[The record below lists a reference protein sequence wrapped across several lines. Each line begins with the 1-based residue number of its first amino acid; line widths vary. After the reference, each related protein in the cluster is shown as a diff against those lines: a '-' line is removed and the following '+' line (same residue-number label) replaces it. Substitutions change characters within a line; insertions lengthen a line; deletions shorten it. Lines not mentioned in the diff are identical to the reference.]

1 MDYGYTLIGF
11 MGTLPHSVANSA
23 NPLFLPNHDINVPN
37 FDPRLKSDPLM
48 QYIEHSRSQSGF
60 GTLWINLPLLYKLKW
75 VHGKIDFYD
84 LCHDGYYKL
93 LDENYENPFK
103 NLPLTNIPL
112 EHPFNLSARITF
124 NKDKS
129 LMYKWLNDGDFLG
142 RSRKDIII
150 EIEQKYPG
158 LFKPM
163 FINPSVPKPLSP
175 KTPSHSPPQIVVSNK
190 SKKKQSKPP
199 RDVALTKKYRNQR
212 SKQTFP
218 DWWEVKSE

>member
-11 MGTLPHSVANSA
+11 NTYGPIFLQNHTITAISHPNYFQPNLLEPITHFFKLITNASA
-23 NPLFLPNHDINVPN
+23 GGEI
-37 FDPRLKSDPLM
+37 K
-48 QYIEHSRSQSGF
+48 
-60 GTLWINLPLLYKLKW
+60 INLPLLYKVKW
-75 VHGKIDFYD
+75 IHGKIDLYD
-84 LCHDGYYKL
+84 IYNVGHFKL
-93 LDENYENPFK
+93 LDEKYEDSL
-103 NLPLTNIPL
+103 NLPPWAGIPGS
-112 EHPFNLSARITF
+112 LSMENYT
-124 NKDKS
+124 
-129 LMYKWLNDGDFLG
+129 KWLNGTTVLG

-150 EIEQKYPG
+150 EMEQKYPG
-158 LFKPM
+158 LFKPI

-175 KTPSHSPPQIVVSNK
+175 KTPINSPPQIVVSNK

>member
-1 MDYGYTLIGF
+1 MFSILYGLHFPHGEVRTPRGVQRLHII
-11 MGTLPHSVANSA
+11 LPA
-23 NPLFLPNHDINVPN
+23 LYQ
-37 FDPRLKSDPLM
+37 LKWLHGELD
-48 QYIEHSRSQSGF
+48 
-60 GTLWINLPLLYKLKW
+60 LYKLLG
-75 VHGKIDFYD
+75 VNNFFMFF
-84 LCHDGYYKL
+84 
-93 LDENYENPFK
+93 LDENEKDYFPERLSMGGPPK
-103 NLPLTNIPL
+103 DTNA
-112 EHPFNLSARITF
+112 LS
-124 NKDKS
+124 
-129 LMYKWLNDGDFLG
+129 KWLDYNDFWDKKTASIIKVKSNREL
-142 RSRKDIII
+142 II

-163 FINPSVPKPLSP
+163 FINPSVSKPLSP

>member
-11 MGTLPHSVANSA
+11 GSSGPIFLQNHAITAISHPMYFQPNLLEPIARFFKANA
-23 NPLFLPNHDINVPN
+23 GGEC
-37 FDPRLKSDPLM
+37 K
-48 QYIEHSRSQSGF
+48 
-60 GTLWINLPLLYKLKW
+60 INLPLLYKVKW
-75 VHGKIDFYD
+75 IHGKIDLYD
-84 LCHDGYYKL
+84 IYNVGYFKL
-93 LDENYENPFK
+93 LDEKYEDSL
-103 NLPLTNIPL
+103 NLPQWGGS
-112 EHPFNLSARITF
+112 ESLSMENYT
-124 NKDKS
+124 
-129 LMYKWLNDGDFLG
+129 KWLNGTTVLG

-158 LFKPM
+158 LFKPI

-175 KTPSHSPPQIVVSNK
+175 KTPINSPPIIVSNK

-212 SKQTFP
+212 STQTFP

>member
-11 MGTLPHSVANSA
+11 MGNVGHIANSA
-23 NPLFLPNHDINVPN
+23 NPLFLPNHDINVP
-37 FDPRLKSDPLM
+37 DLM
-48 QYIEHSRSQSGF
+48 QYIAACMSDVP
-60 GTLWINLPLLYKLKW
+60 LWINLPLLYKLKW

-103 NLPLTNIPL
+103 NLPNTGIPL
-112 EHPFNLSARITF
+112 ENRLNPSGSIPFR
-124 NKDKS
+124 DKS
-129 LMYKWLNDGDFLG
+129 LMYKWLNDGDTLDPTTLTIVG
-142 RSRKDIII
+142 RSRKDRII

-163 FINPSVPKPLSP
+163 FINPSVSKPLSP